1 MNKVWFDLKE
11 ANADLESDCF
21 DSKSFQ
27 KENITLNENV
37 SHDKVSLPF
46 KEYAVIIILIGR
58 K

>member
-1 MNKVWFDLKE
+1 MWFDLKE